1 MALATSSAKCRPGAD
16 GLVRAARARPTA
28 SITSIQA
35 SCGFACSRI
44 VPKKPRLSFALGRIV
59 EDPFWTEHA
68 VRLTD
73 VNTICAE
80 LRKRNKLVF
89 LDREPRGRRRITIAG
104 GDLEPPVSG
113 RPASHA
119 AARRTGRYSK
129 PAATR
134 QLH

>member
-1 MALATSSAKCRPGAD
+1 MR
-16 GLVRAARARPTA
+16 
-28 SITSIQA
+28 
-35 SCGFACSRI
+35 CSR
-44 VPKKPRLSFALGRIV
+44 RADHLRNGRQLWPAV
-59 EDPFWTEHA
+59 MTEHA

-119 AARRTGRYSK
+119 PPGSVPTTRRSAHCRKFSRSIA
-129 PAATR
+129 PE
-134 QLH
+134 